1 MRLLRAGQRGAP
13 PLNCG
18 VSRHRNDNARTAM
31 SDEDQAAFLQ
41 LQWATQALAA
51 DPEAQLGLFPA
62 FVDKPF
68 ELVDDFDN
76 WFRATVWR
84 TSLGISSAQE
94 ASLRKLSD
102 AVGAL
107 PTSELSENAV
117 RVSAAWERLRSLARD
132 ALECF
137 GWSSELPP
145 HNRAAYVPA
154 APR

>member
-1 MRLLRAGQRGAP
+1 
-13 PLNCG
+13 
-18 VSRHRNDNARTAM
+18 M
-31 SDEDQAAFLQ
+31 SDEDQSAFLQ

-68 ELVDDFDN
+68 ELDDDFDN

-84 TSLGISSAQE
+84 SSLAISPAQE
-94 ASLRKLSD
+94 AALRKLSN
-102 AVGAL
+102 ALGAL
-107 PTSELSENAV
+107 PGSEFSENAV
-117 RVSAAWERLRSLARD
+117 RVSAAWKQLRSLARD

-137 GWSSELPP
+137 GWSRELPP
-145 HNRAAYVPA
+145 RDRAAYVPA

>member
-1 MRLLRAGQRGAP
+1 
-13 PLNCG
+13 
-18 VSRHRNDNARTAM
+18 M
-31 SDEDQAAFLQ
+31 SDKDQAAFLQ

-51 DPEAQLGLFPA
+51 DAEAQLGLFPA
-62 FVDKPF
+62 FVDQPF

-84 TSLGISSAQE
+84 SSLGISPAQE
-94 ASLRKLSD
+94 AALRKLSS
-102 AVGAL
+102 ALGAL
-107 PTSELSENAV
+107 PESELSESAV
-117 RVSAAWERLRSLARD
+117 RASAAWEQLRSLARD

-145 HNRAAYVPA
+145 HDRAAYVPA

>member
-1 MRLLRAGQRGAP
+1 
-13 PLNCG
+13 
-18 VSRHRNDNARTAM
+18 M

-68 ELVDDFDN
+68 ELVDEFDN

-84 TSLGISSAQE
+84 SSLGISPVQE
-94 ASLRKLSD
+94 ATLRKLSN
-102 AVGAL
+102 ALSAL
-107 PTSELSENAV
+107 PESELSESAV
-117 RVSAAWERLRSLARD
+117 RASAAWEQLRSLARD
-132 ALECF
+132 ALKCF

-145 HNRAAYVPA
+145 HNRATYVPA